1 MNAINIENLK
11 KSYDGQINALSNISL
26 SIPKGEIFGFLG
38 PNGSGKTTTV
48 RILNGVLSATSGHAE
63 ILGIP
68 VGKIILRSIDYVE
81 L

>member
-11 KSYDGQINALSNISL
+11 KSYDGKLYALNNISL

-48 RILNGVLSATSGHAE
+48 RVLNGILSATSGHGF
-63 ILGIP
+63 IQDP
-68 VGKIILRSIDYVE
+68 VQI
-81 L
+81 

>member
-38 PNGSGKTTTV
+38 LMVQEKPLQLESLMEFFQQHQDMLKF
-48 RILNGVLSATSGHAE
+48 
-63 ILGIP
+63 
-68 VGKIILRSIDYVE
+68 
-81 L
+81 